1 MKRFTV
7 FIAALIV
14 LPLVFL
20 GACEESRDTSHEE
33 WMMFMDS
40 ANSKLRDHL
49 ISDSVYVSE
58 LKSIIT
64 HKNLT
69 IERLDASVRDLQRE
83 LDELKKSKLNS

>member
-20 GACEESRDTSHEE
+20 GACEESRKKEPVCKA
-33 WMMFMDS
+33 DS
-40 ANSKLRDHL
+40 LQAVIDGHNRIL
-49 ISDSVYVSE
+49 
-58 LKSIIT
+58 T

-83 LDELKKSKLNS
+83 LDELKAEKK